1 MAGSNRI
8 AASPL
13 ALCVLAGPIPA
24 ALLAAFAGSGG
35 ADSLLRVWGTLA
47 LFGLCYALL
56 VGVPIALWLLR
67 DPALPWRRWIG
78 AALLAGMITTA
89 LVLAW
94 TGLSSARHLVAG
106 QWDGFQL
113 LMLWLVVPL
122 VLVSAIVSRILLIL
136 WLRHAGDMRR

>member
-8 AASPL
+8 AALPL
-13 ALCVLAGPIPA
+13 AMCVLAGPIPA

-67 DPALPWRRWIG
+67 DPVLPWRRWIG

-89 LVLAW
+89 LILAW
-94 TGLSSARHLVAG
+94 TGFSSARHLVAG
-106 QWDGFQL
+106 QWDSFQL

-122 VLVSAIVSRILLIL
+122 VLVSAIVSRMLLLL